1 MIPGVFIKDGLQDV
15 KECESREEEA
25 EGQPESMVITK
36 DPLEEKMDKPKKK
49 VWTCMLGA
57 GVGERHFCVEMAGH
71 SSSSRH
77 GMSPGIWTRQVT
89 RETRFATE
97 TEKYELHK

>member
-1 MIPGVFIKDGLQDV
+1 MSGVWLHTASHIAGTLALWMIPGVFIKDGLQEV

-57 GVGERHFCVEMAGH
+57 GGGVSFLCRDGK
-71 SSSSRH
+71 S
-77 GMSPGIWTRQVT
+77 
-89 RETRFATE
+89 
-97 TEKYELHK
+97 